1 MDFLTLQFRNSDK
14 SSITFC
20 VRQQFWGALS
30 SSAYV
35 ILSRFNCDCSS
46 ATTFYSSFHVWT
58 RCTFEFYKQLL
69 LHLSHFNNQNRIRN
83 MLYSNQIRFLK
94 IVTIFTLYASRTWAL
109 FELLRTNHRQ
119 PNIYIYIWKEL
130 EVSADGDSYWSYHAF
145 W

>member
-69 LHLSHFNNQNRIRN
+69 LHLSHFNNQNKIRN
-83 MLYSNQIRFLK
+83 IFQSNQISKDCYHLHALCIEDLS
-94 IVTIFTLYASRTWAL
+94 IVRIASYESSSTQHLYL
-109 FELLRTNHRQ
+109 
-119 PNIYIYIWKEL
+119 YL
-130 EVSADGDSYWSYHAF
+130 EGAGGISWRG
-145 W
+145 